1 MPFGGPCRLRV
12 VDELPSQDDRGGF
25 QAGLAESRRDQCTCT
40 TCDRC
45 QRKRPSYM
53 PVSRAGGPGPLSG
66 VQDQE
71 SLPGR
76 RRSCDFPNQLVRST
90 AIFVAVKVPEDTS
103 NRPEAVTAITA
114 VWPPSKSLE
123 SCVTKSE
130 NVLKLSFRMPVA

>member
-1 MPFGGPCRLRV
+1 STSFHLRMI
-12 VDELPSQDDRGGF
+12 
-25 QAGLAESRRDQCTCT
+25 AEASRPVLRKADATNAPA
-40 TCDRC
+40 RPAIGC

-71 SLPGR
+71 SFPGR